1 MWALAGG
8 SPITKLLSHVCLLRF
23 LTMAARLG
31 AEVALLFRSWTVTL
45 SRAMAAAARTHALTD
60 SCSMAI
66 FCSHGYTVTIGLDF
80 AMAEEVFTYGALGES
95 WWAAAGAE
103 LKASAELVKF
113 ACARHQGASAA
124 AAARLA
130 GIKGTAVSIRQ
141 AGYRML
147 RTTTVSNLLA
157 LAAAEDSGI
166 AGGITATEIDAKLAK
181 MIRSPDHNISI
192 RAIESHARREAVRR
206 DLQPVEEE
214 DVPEET
220 LSMLFT
226 SCRTI
231 EAVLLC
237 YAEMMLC
244 GNPGKYNRIGVGFG
258 CHSPMMA
265 EMIPHLAHR
274 FPEQWKVYRAELVG
288 SFGHMNDFVA
298 KLEAGPLLSWDEI
311 GERAR
316 VKAQEARRTVAA
328 PALKVV
334 SAGNGAG
341 TEAPDAA

>member
-1 MWALAGG
+1 
-8 SPITKLLSHVCLLRF
+8 
-23 LTMAARLG
+23 
-31 AEVALLFRSWTVTL
+31 
-45 SRAMAAAARTHALTD
+45 MAAAARTHALTD
-60 SCSMAI
+60 SCSEAI

-95 WWAAAGAE
+95 WWVAAGAE

-124 AAARLA
+124 ASARLA
-130 GIKGTAVSIRQ
+130 GITGTAVSIRQ

-157 LAAAEDSGI
+157 LAAAEDQGV

-206 DLQPVEEE
+206 DLAPVEEE

-220 LSMLFT
+220 LHFIISH
-226 SCRTI
+226 CRTV

-237 YAEMMLC
+237 YAEMLLC
-244 GNPGKYNRIGVGFG
+244 GNPGKYNKIGMGYG
-258 CHSPMMA
+258 CNSPLVA
-265 EMIPHLAHR
+265 ELVPQLAHR
-274 FPEQWKVYRAELVG
+274 FPEQWKVY
-288 SFGHMNDFVA
+288 
-298 KLEAGPLLSWDEI
+298 
-311 GERAR
+311 
-316 VKAQEARRTVAA
+316 
-328 PALKVV
+328 
-334 SAGNGAG
+334 
-341 TEAPDAA
+341 